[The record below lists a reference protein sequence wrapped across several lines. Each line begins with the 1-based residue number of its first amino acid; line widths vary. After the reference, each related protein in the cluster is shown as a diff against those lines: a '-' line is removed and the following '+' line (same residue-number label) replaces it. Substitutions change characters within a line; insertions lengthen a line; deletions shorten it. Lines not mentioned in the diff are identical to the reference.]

1 METYLEI
8 EPLTDENPSVRFRA
22 NAIVGALAITET
34 ISFGIMLYGFGTFLP
49 SMEKEFGWSK
59 LSISGSLSLGLLIS
73 GLAGLLIGRHLD
85 HHSPRIVMTVGSMIA
100 ATGVFAWSHV
110 QSLLALYL
118 VWALLGL
125 AMGATF
131 YEPAFV
137 VLSKWFSG
145 REQKRALTIVTL
157 VAGLASTI
165 FVPWEEYLIRTRGWR
180 PALRVLALVLLAVT
194 VPLHALVLRKAPL
207 HRQHVRSD
215 FVSSAKAVLPN
226 AVRADVVC
234 SDVVSSDVVSSDVA
248 FDSLDADPVIFPGSS
263 SSEVGASMSVEEATK
278 DPRFW
283 SLIGACFLLGL
294 TFAALISHQ
303 VSLLIERGWTAKR
316 AAAATGAVGLWQLGA
331 RVVFTPLTRWFSTRV
346 VTIAVWLSQVIAL
359 VALGIGAS
367 PGLVALFVATT
378 GMSRGLFTLVRA
390 TSVADLFG
398 SKNYGA
404 ISSRIALPAT
414 IAQAGGPIVGS
425 LFYRA
430 TGSYNVMLWVLAA
443 CAIAGTVLA
452 ARIHRI
458 N

>member
-1 METYLEI
+1 VETDLEV
-8 EPLTDENPSVRFRA
+8 EVGNEEHASVRYRA

-34 ISFGIMLYGFGTFLP
+34 ISFGILLYGFGTFLP

-59 LSISGSLSLGLLIS
+59 LSISGALSVGLLIS
-73 GLAGLLIGRHLD
+73 GLAGLVIGRHLD
-85 HHSPRIVMTVGSMIA
+85 RHSPRIVMMVGSLIA
-100 ATGVFAWSHV
+100 STGVFAWSHV
-110 QSLLALYL
+110 HSLVALYL

-137 VLSKWFSG
+137 VLSKWFAG

-180 PALRVLALVLLAVT
+180 PALRVLAFVLLVIT

-207 HRQHVRSD
+207 HRQHIRVDSTGAGD
-215 FVSSAKAVLPN
+215 AVLPSVH
-226 AVRADVVC
+226 A
-234 SDVVSSDVVSSDVA
+234 DVA
-248 FDSLDADPVIFPGSS
+248 FDSLDAEPENLTSAPRAAAD
-263 SSEVGASMSVEEATK
+263 SMSVDEASK

-283 SLIGACFLLGL
+283 ALLGACFLLGL

-331 RVVFTPLTRWFSTRV
+331 RVVFSPLTRWFSTRF
-346 VTIAVWLSQVIAL
+346 VTVAVWVSQVIAL
-359 VALGIGAS
+359 VALGIGTS
-367 PGLVALFVATT
+367 PALVALFVATT
-378 GMSRGLFTLVRA
+378 GVSRGLYTLVRA
-390 TSVADLFG
+390 TSVADIFG

-430 TGSYNVMLWVLAA
+430 AGNYNVMLWVLAA
-443 CAIAGTVLA
+443 CAVVGTVLA
-452 ARIHRI
+452 SRIHRL
-458 N
+458 NVR